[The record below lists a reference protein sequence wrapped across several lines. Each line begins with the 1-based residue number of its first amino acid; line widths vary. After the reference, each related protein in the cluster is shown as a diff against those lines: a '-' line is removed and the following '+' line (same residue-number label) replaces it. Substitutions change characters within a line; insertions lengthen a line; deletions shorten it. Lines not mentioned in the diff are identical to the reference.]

1 MLELKSIYLNRNKKQ
16 IFRNF
21 NLNLKEKQIIL
32 LLGQNGTGKTTLLE
46 IITGLIEPTA
56 GEVKIFGKKIEEIYN
71 LKKNF
76 FTYLP
81 HKECLKDNLTVHEN
95 LISWLE
101 LTNSGQNYS
110 NYFSQLN
117 IFDLTEF
124 KNTLVRNLSHGQKKK
139 ITLTKLLLS
148 DAKLWLL
155 DEPLNGIDL
164 KSIKIFKSIVKNH
177 LNKKGSIIITSHI
190 DPNFKNCKKVL
201 LKKYKNKKSFSE
213 LIDKWE
219 NFK

>member
-46 IITGLIEPTA
+46 IITGLIEPTD
-56 GEVKIFGKKIEEIYN
+56 GEVKIYGKRIEDICNSKRNY
-71 LKKNF
+71 

-101 LTNSGQNYS
+101 LTNPSQSYN

-117 IFDLTEF
+117 IFNLTEF

-139 ITLTKLLLS
+139 LL
-148 DAKLWLL
+148 
-155 DEPLNGIDL
+155 
-164 KSIKIFKSIVKNH
+164 
-177 LNKKGSIIITSHI
+177 
-190 DPNFKNCKKVL
+190 
-201 LKKYKNKKSFSE
+201 
-213 LIDKWE
+213 
-219 NFK
+219 

>member
-1 MLELKSIYLNRNKKQ
+1 M
-16 IFRNF
+16 
-21 NLNLKEKQIIL
+21 KEKQIIL

-71 LKKNF
+71 LKKF

-124 KNTLVRNLSHGQKKK
+124 KNTLVRNLSHGQKK
-139 ITLTKLLLS
+139 
-148 DAKLWLL
+148 
-155 DEPLNGIDL
+155 NY
-164 KSIKIFKSIVKNH
+164 FN
-177 LNKKGSIIITSHI
+177 
-190 DPNFKNCKKVL
+190 
-201 LKKYKNKKSFSE
+201 
-213 LIDKWE
+213 
-219 NFK
+219 